1 MRDARGTR
9 APEHVSAAPRPPRPR
24 RAIWIGARLALIAA
38 FGGVATYLAS
48 LPLGRVGGDSALAS
62 PRFYPIGSG
71 VGDVAIGERAPDFV
85 GPQSR
90 GDLLVDLGGGPVHL
104 ADFAGRPLWIVFW
117 ATWCAPCQQ
126 EVSDIRAA
134 FHAHGADGLAVLAID
149 IQEPAASVR
158 AFVQANDLDYTIGLD
173 PMAAVMDLY
182 RARGLP
188 SHYFVDRAGLV
199 RARYSGQ
206 LTRDLMEQYLAVITR
221 G

>member
-1 MRDARGTR
+1 MQDARGTPAPDHSR
-9 APEHVSAAPRPPRPR
+9 AAARPPRHR

-38 FGGVATYLAS
+38 FAGATYMAL
-48 LPLGRVGGDSALAS
+48 LPLGRVGGGGAVAS
-62 PRFYPIGSG
+62 PGFYPIGSG
-71 VGDVAIGERAPDFV
+71 VGDIEIGQRAPDFD
-85 GPQSR
+85 GTGSPGS
-90 GDLLVDLGGGPVHL
+90 LLVDLDGGPVHL
-104 ADFAGRPLWIVFW
+104 ADFAGQPLWIVFW

-134 FHAHGADGLAVLAID
+134 YHAHGGDGLAVLAID

-158 AFVQANDLDYTIGLD
+158 AYAQANDLDYMIGLD
-173 PMAAVMDLY
+173 PIAAVMDLY

-188 SHYFVDRAGLV
+188 SHYFVDGAGLV
-199 RARYSGQ
+199 RARYFGQ